1 MTEYPVPVTDAL
13 LQGITQ
19 KIVDTF
25 DPEKVILFGSHA
37 SDTPHADSD
46 IDLLV
51 VMEADGSPIQR
62 AVELKRACRPRFV
75 PMDVLVKT
83 PEEVASRLQHGSFFL
98 RQVLEQGRVLYERQ
112 PCFAQGGGSPRNRAE
127 QAGPGVLGHG
137 FHETAQGVRFTIS
150 EPARREV
157 LTRLLELNHERN
169 AEEVRQGLHEKKG
182 KKNSRKGETARRKRV
197 DDRQISLF

>member
-37 SDTPHADSD
+37 SDTPHVDSD

-83 PEEVASRLQHGSFFL
+83 PEEMAKRLQQGSFFL
-98 RQVLEQGRVLYERQ
+98 RQILEHGRVLYERQ
-112 PCFAQGGGSPRNRAE
+112 S
-127 QAGPGVLGHG
+127 
-137 FHETAQGVRFTIS
+137 
-150 EPARREV
+150 
-157 LTRLLELNHERN
+157 
-169 AEEVRQGLHEKKG
+169 
-182 KKNSRKGETARRKRV
+182 
-197 DDRQISLF
+197 